1 MRALAVVAAIGL
13 LLCAAYNLLLIVF
26 FGAVSLAAPDPTIID
41 GDPCC
46 GHPDTWGEVAFGL
59 MWTFGF
65 VVVEGLILG
74 LVCGL
79 VGYAA
84 SGRWPAWRRLALV
97 PVVTVAVAAVAI
109 AVPLL
114 PLLDEGRKQLP

>member
-1 MRALAVVAAIGL
+1 VLV
-13 LLCAAYNLLLIVF
+13 VF
-26 FGAVSLAAPDPTIID
+26 FGAVSLAAPDPTIPD

-46 GHPDTWGEVAFGL
+46 GHPDSWGEVAFGL
-59 MWTFGF
+59 MWTFVF

-79 VGYAA
+79 AGYAA
-84 SGRWPAWRRLALV
+84 SGRWPPWRRLALV
-97 PVVTVAVAAVAI
+97 PVTTVAVAAVLIAI
-109 AVPLL
+109 PLL